1 MKLRRHIIVVL
12 LGVLLTGNTVSGQDA
27 RLSLRDTRSREAVA
41 FAHILFKSF
50 DNKQTLSAFADIDGK
65 VVLGIRSAGIVQVSA
80 LGYNV
85 VCDTLKP
92 GQQKQLNLQPQV
104 FNMDEVVVT
113 GQYSP
118 QPVDKSIFR
127 VKVIGTR
134 HIEQRASNNLN
145 ELMIGELNIRGMVD
159 GALGSRITLQGLG
172 GEHIKFLID
181 GVPVIGRMNGN
192 IDLSQ
197 LNLYNVKQIE
207 IIEGPMSVIYGSNA
221 LAGVI
226 NILTKDQTI
235 ARINSRA
242 EGYYESVGVYNFNA
256 SATASRN
263 RWTIS
268 TAGARNFFEGYNA
281 VDTTRS
287 KRWKPKRQYNAD
299 LSAAY
304 AYSGTRARLNVS
316 YFNEL
321 LRDKGNLLKPYF
333 ETAFD
338 SDFTTNRLTTRFD
351 LSQKVLSNRYLN
363 VLASYA
369 YYDRRKN
376 TWFKDLTTLDKVLTN
391 NIYDQDT
398 SRFDQWLLRSE
409 FSKSDI
415 SSPFNYQLGIDLN
428 MEQGYGRRILDKY
441 QQIGDYA
448 AFLSLKLQPT
458 ARLMLQPGARYSY
471 NTRYKAPLVYSLNMK
486 YDLHESLSLRA
497 SAAKGFRAPSLKEL
511 YLEFVDV
518 NHNIRGNENLKAES
532 SQNYN
537 LALRFHHEKPSYDY
551 GFEMSLFRNAIA
563 NSITLAALNTADQLY
578 TYVNLDRMISQ
589 GYQLQFNNRIYPWLE
604 LKFGVGQTG
613 RQQLQNNKPRV
624 DMIYSTDVIAQAGY
638 TWRKTGLRFGTHY
651 KYNGDYTEV
660 FVAQDGTIF
669 RTIMQGYH
677 TLDMNVSREFFE
689 RKLQLQIGAKN
700 LFNNT
705 NIAVLGDSG
714 GGGIHSGGGGGSSPV
729 GWGRTYFVRM
739 NVNFDKF

>member
-1 MKLRRHIIVVL
+1 MNRLFSFFIAGL
-12 LGVLLTGNTVSGQDA
+12 LLSGHFHLAGQEA
-27 RLSLRDTRSREAVA
+27 RLQLRDARSREAVP
-41 FAHILFKSF
+41 FAHILFQSF
-50 DNKQTLSAFADIDGK
+50 DNRQRLSAIADMDGK
-65 VVLGIRSAGIVQVSA
+65 AVLTITTAGIVQVSA
-80 LGYNV
+80 LGYNALS
-85 VCDTLKP
+85 DTLRP
-92 GQQKQLNLQPQV
+92 GEQKQLKLQPQI

-118 QPVDKSIFR
+118 QPVDRSIFR
-127 VKVIGTR
+127 VKVIGAK
-134 HIEQRASNNLN
+134 HIEQRASNNLS
-145 ELMIGELNIRGMVD
+145 ELMTGELNIRGMVD

-192 IDLSQ
+192 IDISQ
-197 LNLYNVKQIE
+197 LNLYNVRQIE

-226 NILTKDQTI
+226 NILTKDQTVS
-235 ARINSRA
+235 RINSRA
-242 EGYYESVGVYNFNA
+242 EAYYESVGVYNFNA
-256 SATASRN
+256 STMAMRN

-268 TAGARNFFEGYNA
+268 AAGARNFFDGYSA
-281 VDTTRS
+281 VDTVRS

-299 LSAAY
+299 LSAG
-304 AYSGTRARLNVS
+304 YSFRGTRARLNLS

-321 LRDKGNLLKPYF
+321 LRDKGNLIKPYF

-363 VLASYA
+363 VLGSYA

-376 TWFKDLTTLDKVLTN
+376 TWFNDLTTLEKVLTN
-391 NIYDQDT
+391 NAFDQDT

-415 SSPFNYQLGIDLN
+415 ASKFNYQLGIDLN

-441 QQIGDYA
+441 QQIGDYS
-448 AFLSLKLQPT
+448 AFLSLKLQPS
-458 ARLMLQPGARYSY
+458 ARLMLQPGTRYSY
-471 NTRYKAPLVYSLNMK
+471 NTRYKAPMVYSLNMK
-486 YDLHESLSLRA
+486 YDLRESLSLRA

-537 LALRFHHEKPSYDY
+537 LALRYHHEKPSYDY
-551 GFEMSLFRNAIA
+551 GFEASLFHNSIT
-563 NSITLAALNTADQLY
+563 NSITLAALNTQDQLY
-578 TYVNLDRMISQ
+578 TYVNLDRMITQ
-589 GYQLQFNNRIYPWLE
+589 GYQIQFNNRIYPWLE

-613 RQQLQNNKPRV
+613 RQQIQKDKPKI

-638 TWRKTGLRFGTHY
+638 TWRKTGLRFGTYY
-651 KYNGDYTEV
+651 KYNGDYPEV

-677 TLDMNVSREFFE
+677 TLDMNVSRAFFD
-689 RKLQLQIGAKN
+689 RKIQLQLGAKN

-705 NIAVLGDSG
+705 NIAVLGSSG

-729 GWGRTYFVRM
+729 GWGRTFFVRM
-739 NVNFDKF
+739 NVNFDRF

>member
-1 MKLRRHIIVVL
+1 MNSRLFIISL
-12 LGVLLTGNTVSGQDA
+12 ACVLLTGEFSLHGQDT
-27 RLSLRDTRSREAVA
+27 RLSLRDARSREAVS
-41 FAHILFKSF
+41 FAHIVFCSF
-50 DNKQTLSAFADIDGK
+50 DQSQTVSAVADIDGN
-65 VVLGIRSAGIVQVSA
+65 VLLGIRSAGLVQISA
-80 LGYNV
+80 LGYNPIS
-85 VCDTLKP
+85 DTLIP
-92 GQQKQLNLQPQV
+92 GQHKQVRLQPQV

-113 GQYSP
+113 GQYTP
-118 QPVDKSIFR
+118 QAVDKSIFR
-127 VKVIGTR
+127 VKVIGAR

-145 ELMIGELNIRGMVD
+145 ELMNGELNIRGMVD
-159 GALGSRITLQGLG
+159 GALGTRITLQGLG

-226 NILTKDQTI
+226 NILTRDQPLK
-235 ARINSRA
+235 RINTRA
-242 EGYYESVGVYNFNA
+242 EGHFESVGVYNFNA
-256 SATASRN
+256 STTATHK
-263 RWTIS
+263 RWTVS
-268 TAGARNFFEGYNA
+268 AAAARNFFEGYSA

-299 LSAAY
+299 FSAGY
-304 AYSGTRARLNVS
+304 AHQGTKARLNVS

-338 SDFTTNRLTTRFD
+338 SDFATNRLTTRFD
-351 LSQKVLSNRYLN
+351 FSQKLISNRYIN
-363 VLASYA
+363 VLASHA
-369 YYDRRKN
+369 YYNRRKN
-376 TWFKDLTTLDKVLTN
+376 TWFKDLTTLEKVLTN
-391 NIYDQDT
+391 NLYDQDT
-398 SRFDQWLLRSE
+398 SRFEQWLLRGE
-409 FSKSDI
+409 FSKSELN
-415 SSPFNYQLGIDLN
+415 SQFNYQLGIDLN
-428 MEQGYGRRILDKY
+428 QEQGYGKRILERY

-486 YDLHESLSLRA
+486 YDLRESFSLRA
-497 SAAKGFRAPSLKEL
+497 SAARGFRAPSLKEL

-518 NHNIRGNENLKAES
+518 NHNIRGNENLRAENS
-532 SQNYN
+532 HNYN
-537 LALRFHHEKPSYDY
+537 FTLHYHHEKPSYDY
-551 GFEMSLFRNAIA
+551 GLELSMFRNAITH
-563 NSITLAALNTADQLY
+563 SITLAALNTADQLY
-578 TYVNLDRMISQ
+578 TYVNLDRMVSQ

-604 LKFGVGQTG
+604 FKFGVGQTG
-613 RQQLQNNKPRV
+613 RQQLQKNMSKV

-638 TWRKTGLRFGTHY
+638 IWRKAGLRLGTYY
-651 KYNGDYTEV
+651 KYHGDYPEV
-660 FVAQDGTIF
+660 FIAQDGSIF

-677 TLDMNVSREFFE
+677 TLDMNVSRSFFE
-689 RKLQLQIGAKN
+689 QKLQLQIGAKN

-705 NIAVLGDSG
+705 NVAILGDSG
-714 GGGIHSGGGGGSSPV
+714 GGGIHSGGGGGSAPV

>member
-1 MKLRRHIIVVL
+1 MRKLSKTFAVFL
-12 LGVLLTGNTVSGQDA
+12 LLSGPIWLAGQEA
-27 RLSLRDTRSREAVA
+27 HLSLRDARSREAVS
-41 FAHILFKSF
+41 FAHINFRSF
-50 DNKQTLSAFADIDGK
+50 DGRQNLAAVSDVDGHARIA
-65 VVLGIRSAGIVQVSA
+65 VQSAGLVQVSA
-80 LGYNV
+80 LGYHLLT
-85 VCDTLKP
+85 DTLRP
-92 GQQKQLNLQPQV
+92 GEKKQLSLQPQV

-127 VKVIGTR
+127 VKVIGAR
-134 HIEQRASNNLN
+134 HIEQRASNNLS
-145 ELMIGELNIRGMVD
+145 ELMTGELNIRGMVD
-159 GALGSRITLQGLG
+159 GALGSKITLQGLG

-226 NILTKDQTI
+226 NILTRDQAN
-235 ARINSRA
+235 ARWNNRA
-242 EGYYESVGVYNFNA
+242 EAYYESVGVYNFNA
-256 SATASRN
+256 SSTMSRN
-263 RWTIS
+263 RWTMS
-268 TAGARNFFEGYNA
+268 AAGARNFFGGYSP

-304 AYSGTRARLNVS
+304 AHQGTRARLNVS

-351 LSQKVLSNRYLN
+351 LNQKVRSNRYLN
-363 VLASYA
+363 VLGSYA

-376 TWFKDLTTLDKVLTN
+376 TWFKDLTTLEKVLTSN
-391 NIYDQDT
+391 VFDQDT

-409 FSKSDI
+409 FSKSDMG
-415 SSPFNYQLGIDLN
+415 SWFNYQLGIDLN
-428 MEQGYGRRILDKY
+428 LEQGVGRRILGRN

-448 AFLSLKLQPT
+448 TFLSLKLQPGP
-458 ARLMLQPGARYSY
+458 RLMLQPGARYSY
-471 NTRYKAPLVYSLNMK
+471 NTRYKAPLVYSLNAK
-486 YDLHESLSLRA
+486 YDLSESLSLRA

-537 LALRFHHEKPSYDY
+537 LALRYHHEKPTYDY
-551 GFEMSLFRNAIA
+551 GLEASLFRNVIN

-578 TYVNLDRMISQ
+578 TYVNLDKMISQ
-589 GYQLQFNNRIYPWLE
+589 GYQLQFNNRLYPWLE

-613 RQQLQNNKPRV
+613 RQQVQLNLPET
-624 DMIYSTDVIAQAGY
+624 DMVYSTDVIAQASY
-638 TWRKTGLRFGTHY
+638 TWQKTDTRFGLYY
-651 KYNGDYTEV
+651 KYNGDYPEV

-669 RTIMQGYH
+669 RTIMKAYH
-677 TLDMNVSREFFE
+677 TLDLNASRAFFA
-689 RKLQLQIGAKN
+689 RRLTVQLGAKN

-705 NIAVLGDSG
+705 NIGVVGDSG

-729 GWGRTYFVRM
+729 GWGRTWFVRL
-739 NVNFDKF
+739 NANLDKF

>member
-1 MKLRRHIIVVL
+1 MPIRSKYFFVMFAL
-12 LGVLLTGNTVSGQDA
+12 LAGLHPMSGQQA
-27 RLSLRDTRSREAVA
+27 QLSLRDARSREAVP
-41 FAHILFKSF
+41 FAHISFRSF
-50 DNKQTLSAFADIDGK
+50 DQQQTLGAVADIDGK
-65 VVLGIRSAGIVQVSA
+65 ASLAIRKAGIIQVSA
-80 LGYNV
+80 LGYNLLT
-85 VCDTLKP
+85 DTINP
-92 GQQKQLNLQPQV
+92 GQKKQLSLQPQV

-113 GQYSP
+113 GQYTP

-127 VKVIGTR
+127 VKVIGAR
-134 HIEQRASNNLN
+134 QIEQRASNNLS
-145 ELMIGELNIRGMVD
+145 ELMTGELNIRGMVD
-159 GALGSRITLQGLG
+159 GVLGSRITLQGLG

-226 NILTKDQTI
+226 NILTRDQAV
-235 ARINSRA
+235 ARLSNKA
-242 EGYYESVGVYNFNA
+242 EAYYESVGVYNFNA
-256 SATASRN
+256 NSTIARK
-263 RWTIS
+263 RWTLS
-268 TAGARNFFEGYNA
+268 AAGARNFFDGYSA

-287 KRWKPKRQYNAD
+287 KRWKPKRQYNGD
-299 LSAAY
+299 VSAG
-304 AYSGTRARLNVS
+304 YSHHRTKARLNVS

-376 TWFKDLTTLDKVLTN
+376 TWFKDLTTLEKVLTSN
-391 NIYDQDT
+391 TFDQDT
-398 SRFDQWLLRSE
+398 SRFDQWVLRSE
-409 FSKSDI
+409 FSKSDQG
-415 SSPFNYQLGIDLN
+415 SPLNYQLGIDLN
-428 MEQGYGRRILDKY
+428 VEKGYGRRILDRK
-441 QQIGDYA
+441 QEIGDYA

-458 ARLMLQPGARYSY
+458 SRLMLQPGARYSH
-471 NTRYKAPLVYSLNMK
+471 NTRYQAPLVYSLNIK
-486 YDLHESLSLRA
+486 YDLRESLSLRA

-537 LALRFHHEKPSYDY
+537 LALRYHHEKPSYDY
-551 GFEMSLFRNAIA
+551 GFEAALFRNAIT

-578 TYVNLDRMISQ
+578 TYVNLDKMISQ

-604 LKFGVGQTG
+604 LKFGLGQTG
-613 RQQLQNNKPRV
+613 RQQIQNSRPGV
-624 DMIYSTDVIAQAGY
+624 AMIYSTDVFAQAGY
-638 TWRKTGLRFGTHY
+638 TWRKINTRFGAYY
-651 KYNGDYTEV
+651 KYNGDYPEV

-669 RTIMQGYH
+669 RTIMKAYH
-677 TLDMNVSREFFE
+677 TLDLNASREFFD
-689 RKLQLQIGAKN
+689 RRLQLQIGAKN

-705 NIAVLGDSG
+705 NIEVSGNSG

-729 GWGRTYFVRM
+729 GWGRTWFVRL